1 MKICMVCP
9 ELGNSGGNAFI
20 GGHVNNAVQLS
31 KALFDRGHEITIITT
46 PHRHPGNQPNNGL
59 EWAEVVCLPISG
71 SYPSIKYGLEFT
83 FKTSQKI
90 RELHKIEKFEV
101 IHGHSGF
108 SMLGLITGIGG
119 RITRVPSIHSI
130 YSPIQPIISHNSVM
144 FFSNKILSKF
154 YLSQVNKIIA
164 VTKNIQHSLIMAG
177 VPHYKIEIVPP
188 GIDISIYNPSISGD
202 DVRKYFG
209 IGSDQPL
216 LLYVGNLTKIK
227 GIHIFIEALK
237 IIVKQFPDMK
247 LLMALNMPLSKYE
260 EEDSAGLYDTERD
273 FEIKEKI
280 KSYGLNDNIIPL
292 GIVKNMPQVMAA
304 SDVFITPFLNTVGVV
319 DYPTSLLEAM
329 AVGKPVIAT
338 KVGGI
343 SEIIK
348 HQKNGILV
356 EPNNVNELVDA
367 ILYVLNNKEEAK
379 DIGKEGAKII
389 AEKFRTEIVV
399 NELERIYEGVISNY
413 SGNRRR

>member
-1 MKICMVCP
+1 MKICMICP
-9 ELGNSGGNAFI
+9 EIGNSGGNAFI

-31 KALFDRGHEITIITT
+31 KALFDGGHEITIITT

-59 EWAEVVCLPISG
+59 KWAEVVCLPISG

-83 FKTSQKI
+83 FKTIQKV
-90 RELHKIEKFEV
+90 RELHKIEKFDV

-164 VTKNIQHSLIMAG
+164 VTENIQHSLIMAG
-177 VPHYKIEIVPP
+177 VPHYKIEMVPP
-188 GIDISIYNPSISGD
+188 GIDTNIYNPSISGD
-202 DVRKYFG
+202 DIRRHFG
-209 IGSDQPL
+209 IGLDQPL

-227 GIHIFIEALK
+227 GIHILIESLR
-237 IIVKQFPDMK
+237 IIIKQFPDMK

-260 EEDSAGLYDTERD
+260 EEDSAGLYATEGD

-292 GIVKNMPQVMAA
+292 GIVKNMAEIMVA
-304 SDVFITPFLNTVGVV
+304 SDIFVVPFLNTVGVA
-319 DYPTSLLEAM
+319 DYPTSMLEAM

-338 KVGGI
+338 RVGGI
-343 SEIIK
+343 PEIVK
-348 HQKNGILV
+348 HKENGMLV
-356 EPNNVNELVDA
+356 EPNNVDELVSA
-367 ILYVLNNKEEAK
+367 IIYMLNNKEEAK
-379 DIGKEGAKII
+379 NMGEEGAKTIS
-389 AEKFRTEIVV
+389 EKFRSETVADK
-399 NELERIYEGVISNY
+399 LERIYEEVISNY
-413 SGNRRR
+413 SSNRRR

>member
-1 MKICMVCP
+1 MKICMICP
-9 ELGNSGGNAFI
+9 EIGNSGGSAFT
-20 GGHVNNAVQLS
+20 GGHVNNVVQLS

-46 PHRHPGNQPNNGL
+46 PHRYPGDELNNEL
-59 EWAEVVCLPISG
+59 KWAEIYCLPISG
-71 SYPSIKYGLEFT
+71 SYLSAKYGIEFAL
-83 FKTSQKI
+83 KVLRKI
-90 RELHKIEKFEV
+90 RILHAIKNFDI
-101 IHGHSGF
+101 IHGHSGY

-119 RITRVPSIHSI
+119 RITKVPSIHSV
-130 YSPIQPIISHNSVM
+130 YSPIQPIISHNTVM

-164 VTKNIQHSLIMAG
+164 ASKNVQDSLIRAG
-177 VPHYKIEIVPP
+177 LPPYKIEMIPP
-188 GIDISIYNPSISGD
+188 GIDTKIYNPSLSSHGM
-202 DVRKYFG
+202 RKSLG
-209 IGSDQPL
+209 IGLNQPL

-227 GIHIFIEALK
+227 GIDILIEALNC
-237 IIVKQFPDMK
+237 IIKQFPDMK
-247 LLMALNMPLSKYE
+247 LLMALNMPLTKYK
-260 EEDSAGLYDTERD
+260 EEDTSKLCSIET
-273 FEIKEKI
+273 FEIKKKI

-338 KVGGI
+338 RVGGI
-343 SEIIK
+343 PEIIK

-356 EPNNVNELVDA
+356 EPNNVDELVDA
-367 ILYVLNNKEEAK
+367 ILYMLNNKEEAK
-379 DIGKEGAKII
+379 NMGKEGAKII
-389 AEKFRTEIVV
+389 SEKIRTEIVV
-399 NELERIYEGVISNY
+399 DELERIYEVVISNY